1 MIECTFCGKP
11 LGKSLVKEGT
21 VVYCTECYE
30 NKKDGITVMCKSC
43 QNIIHKAEAEALV
56 AWSTCPACTHAASE
70 RMRKALKRVTEA
82 WRPPQELPPFRKNFT
97 EAVRTMQHAVHENAV
112 AHGWWDSPRED
123 GTILMLVVSELA
135 EMLEAMRDGGGESKK
150 IPGFSC
156 EEEELADAV
165 IRIFDFAGRKN
176 YRLGAAILAKHEFNK
191 TRPHKHGGK
200 AF

>member
-1 MIECTFCGKP
+1 MIGCEECNTILRSSNPAVPFC
-11 LGKSLVKEGT
+11 SR
-21 VVYCTECYE
+21 CTACAHNEFWKINAE
-30 NKKDGITVMCKSC
+30 LRKGITG
-43 QNIIHKAEAEALV
+43 IISKQAREADLRDT
-56 AWSTCPACTHAASE
+56 SP
-70 RMRKALKRVTEA
+70 LY
-82 WRPPQELPPFRKNFT
+82 KNFV
-97 EAVRTMQHAVHENAV
+97 ESIRTMQHAVHENAV

-191 TRPHKHGGK
+191 TRPHKHDGK

>member
-1 MIECTFCGKP
+1 MKCKKCGNDEASIQSNSCDLCFAQWLGRNTAEWMYGSIERATKNLRSP
-11 LGKSLVKEGT
+11 RE
-21 VVYCTECYE
+21 
-30 NKKDGITVMCKSC
+30 
-43 QNIIHKAEAEALV
+43 Q
-56 AWSTCPACTHAASE
+56 P
-70 RMRKALKRVTEA
+70 
-82 WRPPQELPPFRKNFT
+82 PPFHKNFT
-97 EAVRTMQHAVHENAV
+97 EAIRTMQHAVHENAV
-112 AHGWWDSPRED
+112 AHGWWDNPRED

-135 EMLEAMRDGGGESKK
+135 EMLEAMRDGDGESKK

-165 IRIFDFAGRKN
+165 IRILDFAGRKN